1 MERLT
6 YVTENGE
13 ILFHPED
20 LPEDE
25 GMTIRQLAEDERWKA
40 LDQIAEKLA
49 NMEQMEEQGILV
61 RLPCKVGDTVYTL
74 SYIYDCKNDYD
85 CKAFQKWKCEE
96 NIPCEYEKKEYFVK
110 KSQFCLTMLNS
121 LGKTVFLTREEAEK
135 ALDGENKKGR
145 EQNG

>member
-25 GMTIRQLAEDERWKA
+25 GMTIRQLAIHGRWEE
-40 LDQIAEKLA
+40 LNQIAEKLT
-49 NMEQMEEQGILV
+49 NMEQMEEHGILV

-74 SYIYDCKNDYD
+74 SYRYECKNNYDCKVPR
-85 CKAFQKWKCEE
+85 QWKCEE
-96 NIPCEYEKKEYFVK
+96 NIPCEYEKKIHYVK
-110 KSQFCLTMLNS
+110 KAQFCLRMLES
-121 LGKTVFLTREEAEK
+121 IGKNVFLTREEAEK
-135 ALDGENKKGR
+135 KLE
-145 EQNG
+145 EVQNDK

>member
-6 YVTENGE
+6 YVTKNSE

-40 LDQIAEKLA
+40 LDQIAEKLT
-49 NMEQMEEQGILV
+49 NMEQMEEQGMLV

-74 SYIYDCKNDYD
+74 SYRYECKNDYD
-85 CKAFQKWKCEE
+85 CKVPRQWKCEE
-96 NIPCEYEKKEYFVK
+96 NIPCEYEKKIHYVK
-110 KSQFCLTMLNS
+110 ESQFCLRMLES

-135 ALDGENKKGR
+135 ALEKK
-145 EQNG
+145 EK

>member
-6 YVTENGE
+6 YVTEDGE

-74 SYIYDCKNDYD
+74 SYRYECKNDYD
-85 CKAFQKWKCEE
+85 CKVPRQWKCEE
-96 NIPCEYEKKEYFVK
+96 NIPCEYEKKIHYVK
-110 KSQFCLTMLNS
+110 ESQFCLRMLES

-135 ALDGENKKGR
+135 ALEKK
-145 EQNG
+145 EK

>member
-40 LDQIAEKLA
+40 LDQIAEKLT
-49 NMEQMEEQGILV
+49 NMEQMEEHGILV
-61 RLPCKVGDTVYTL
+61 RLPCKVGDTDVEEL
-74 SYIYDCKNDYD
+74 MEKQIPKIINMNDEIKY
-85 CKAFQKWKCEE
+85 
-96 NIPCEYEKKEYFVK
+96 
-110 KSQFCLTMLNS
+110 
-121 LGKTVFLTREEAEK
+121 
-135 ALDGENKKGR
+135 LDGESVGWVCPTCNVIIFDFGIYDYCPHCGQKLEWRDGNI
-145 EQNG
+145 EAESN

>member
-6 YVTENGE
+6 YVTEDGE

-25 GMTIRQLAEDERWKA
+25 GMTIRQLAIHGRWEE
-40 LDQIAEKLA
+40 LNQIAEKLT
-49 NMEQMEEQGILV
+49 NMEQMEEQGMLV
-61 RLPCKVGDTVYTL
+61 RLPRKVGGTVYTL
-74 SYIYDCKNDYD
+74 SYRYDCKNNYD

-135 ALDGENKKGR
+135 ALEEMGK
-145 EQNG
+145 

>member
-74 SYIYDCKNDYD
+74 SYRYECKNDYD
-85 CKAFQKWKCEE
+85 CKVPRQWKCEE
-96 NIPCEYEKKEYFVK
+96 NIPCEYEKKIHYVK
-110 KSQFCLTMLNS
+110 ESQFCLTMLNS

-135 ALDGENKKGR
+135 ALEKIGK
-145 EQNG
+145 

>member
-6 YVTENGE
+6 YITNDGE

-20 LPEDE
+20 LPDDE
-25 GMTIRQLAEDERWKA
+25 GMTIRQLAIHGRWEE
-40 LDQIAEKLA
+40 LNQIAEKLT

-74 SYIYDCKNDYD
+74 SYRYDCKNNYD
-85 CKAFQKWKCEE
+85 CKAFQKWKCED

-135 ALDGENKKGR
+135 ALEEMGK
-145 EQNG
+145 

>member
-6 YVTENGE
+6 YVTEDGE

-25 GMTIRQLAEDERWKA
+25 GVTIRQLAEAERWKA

-49 NMEQMEEQGILV
+49 NMEQKEEQGILV

-74 SYIYDCKNDYD
+74 SYRYDCKNDYD
-85 CKAFQKWKCEE
+85 CKVPRQWKCEE

-110 KSQFCLTMLNS
+110 KSQFCLSMMNS
-121 LGKTVFLTREEAEK
+121 LGKTVFLTSEEAEK
-135 ALDGENKKGR
+135 ALEKIGK
-145 EQNG
+145 

>member
-25 GMTIRQLAEDERWKA
+25 GLTIRQLAEDDRWKA
-40 LDQIAEKLA
+40 LDQIAEKLT
-49 NMEQMEEQGILV
+49 NMEQMEEKGILV
-61 RLPCKVGDTVYTL
+61 RLPCKVGDTVYTV
-74 SYIYDCKNDYD
+74 SYRYECTCNYDCKV
-85 CKAFQKWKCEE
+85 FQKWKCED

-135 ALDGENKKGR
+135 ALEEMGK
-145 EQNG
+145 

>member
-25 GMTIRQLAEDERWKA
+25 GLTIRQLAEDDRWKA
-40 LDQIAEKLA
+40 LDQIAEKLT

-61 RLPCKVGDTVYTL
+61 RLPCKIGGTVYTL
-74 SYIYDCKNDYD
+74 SYRYDCKNDYD

-135 ALDGENKKGR
+135 ALEEMRK
-145 EQNG
+145 

>member
-6 YVTENGE
+6 YVTKNSE

-49 NMEQMEEQGILV
+49 NMEQKEEQGILV

-74 SYIYDCKNDYD
+74 SYRYECKNDYD
-85 CKAFQKWKCEE
+85 CKVSQKYKCEG
-96 NIPCEYEKKEYFVK
+96 NIPCEYEKKIHYVK
-110 KSQFCLTMLNS
+110 KAQFCLTMLES

-135 ALDGENKKGR
+135 ALEEMGK
-145 EQNG
+145 

>member
-6 YVTENGE
+6 YVTNDGE

-61 RLPCKVGDTVYTL
+61 RLPCKVGGTVYTL
-74 SYIYDCKNDYD
+74 SYRYDCKNDYD
-85 CKAFQKWKCEE
+85 CKVSREWKCEE
-96 NIPCEYEKKEYFVK
+96 NIPCEYEKKIHYVK

-135 ALDGENKKGR
+135 KLEELN
-145 EQNG
+145 

>member
-6 YVTENGE
+6 YVTEDGE

-25 GMTIRQLAEDERWKA
+25 GLTIRQLAEDERWKA
-40 LDQIAEKLA
+40 LDQISKKLA
-49 NMEQMEEQGILV
+49 NMEQMEEQGMLV
-61 RLPCKVGDTVYTL
+61 RLPCKFGDTVYML
-74 SYIYDCKNDYD
+74 SYRYDCKNNYD

-110 KSQFCLTMLNS
+110 KSQFCITMLNS

-135 ALDGENKKGR
+135 ALKEIGK
-145 EQNG
+145 

>member
-6 YVTENGE
+6 YVTKNGE

-40 LDQIAEKLA
+40 LDQIAEKLT
-49 NMEQMEEQGILV
+49 NMVQMEEHGMLV

-74 SYIYDCKNDYD
+74 SYRYDCKNDYD
-85 CKAFQKWKCEE
+85 CKVPRQWKCEE

-110 KSQFCLTMLNS
+110 KSQFCLSMMNS

-135 ALDGENKKGR
+135 ALE
-145 EQNG
+145 ELQNDK

>member
-6 YVTENGE
+6 YVTEDGE

-49 NMEQMEEQGILV
+49 NMEQMEEQGMLV
-61 RLPCKVGDTVYTL
+61 RLPCKVGGTVYTL
-74 SYIYDCKNDYD
+74 SYRYDCKNNYD
-85 CKAFQKWKCEE
+85 CKAFEKWKCEE
-96 NIPCEYEKKEYFVK
+96 NIPCEYEKKECFVK

-135 ALDGENKKGR
+135 ALEEIGK
-145 EQNG
+145 

>member
-6 YVTENGE
+6 YVTEDGE

-74 SYIYDCKNDYD
+74 SYRYECKNDYD
-85 CKAFQKWKCEE
+85 CKVPRQWKCEE
-96 NIPCEYEKKEYFVK
+96 NIPCEYEKKIHYVK
-110 KSQFCLTMLNS
+110 ESQFCLTMLNS

-135 ALDGENKKGR
+135 ALEKIGK
-145 EQNG
+145 

>member
-6 YVTENGE
+6 YVTKNGE
-13 ILFHPED
+13 ILFHQED

-25 GMTIRQLAEDERWKA
+25 GMTIRQLEEDDRWKA

-49 NMEQMEEQGILV
+49 NLEQMEEMGILV

-74 SYIYDCKNDYD
+74 SYMYDCKNDYD
-85 CKAFQKWKCEE
+85 CKVFKKWKCMG
-96 NIPCEYEKKEYFVK
+96 NIPCKYEKKKYFVK

-135 ALDGENKKGR
+135 ALDGENKKGM
-145 EQNG
+145 EQNV

>member
-6 YVTENGE
+6 YVTEDGE

-40 LDQIAEKLA
+40 LDQIAEKLT
-49 NMEQMEEQGILV
+49 NMEQMEEQGMLV
-61 RLPCKVGDTVYTL
+61 RLPRKVGGTVYTL
-74 SYIYDCKNDYD
+74 SYRYECKNDYD
-85 CKAFQKWKCEE
+85 CKVPRQWKCEE
-96 NIPCEYEKKEYFVK
+96 NIPCEYEKKIHYVK
-110 KSQFCLTMLNS
+110 ESQFCLRMLES

-135 ALDGENKKGR
+135 ALEKK
-145 EQNG
+145 EK

>member
-6 YVTENGE
+6 YVTEDGE

-49 NMEQMEEQGILV
+49 NLEQKEEQGILV

-74 SYIYDCKNDYD
+74 SYRYDCKYDYD

-96 NIPCEYEKKEYFVK
+96 NIPCEYEKKEYYVK
-110 KSQFCLTMLNS
+110 KSQFCLSMLES
-121 LGKTVFLTREEAEK
+121 LGRTVFLTREEAEK
-135 ALDGENKKGR
+135 ALEEMGR
-145 EQNG
+145 

>member
-25 GMTIRQLAEDERWKA
+25 GVTIRKLADAERWKA

-49 NMEQMEEQGILV
+49 NMEQKEEQGILV

-74 SYIYDCKNDYD
+74 SYRYDCKYDYD

-121 LGKTVFLTREEAEK
+121 LGKTGQPPCEAV
-135 ALDGENKKGR
+135 N
-145 EQNG
+145 

>member
-6 YVTENGE
+6 YVTNDGE

-25 GMTIRQLAEDERWKA
+25 SMTIRQLAIHGRWEE
-40 LDQIAEKLA
+40 LNQIAEKLT
-49 NMEQMEEQGILV
+49 NLEQMEEQGILV

-74 SYIYDCKNDYD
+74 SYRYECKNDYD
-85 CKAFQKWKCEE
+85 CKVPRQWKCEE
-96 NIPCEYEKKEYFVK
+96 NIPCEYENKIHYVKESK
-110 KSQFCLTMLNS
+110 FCLNMLDF

-135 ALDGENKKGR
+135 KLEEMKK
-145 EQNG
+145 

>member
-6 YVTENGE
+6 YVTKNGE

-40 LDQIAEKLA
+40 LDQIAEKLT
-49 NMEQMEEQGILV
+49 NMEQMEEHGMLV

-74 SYIYDCKNDYD
+74 SYRYDCKNDYD
-85 CKAFQKWKCEE
+85 CKVPRQWKCEE

-110 KSQFCLTMLNS
+110 KSQFCLSMMNS

-135 ALDGENKKGR
+135 ALE
-145 EQNG
+145 ELQNDK

>member
-6 YVTENGE
+6 YVTKNGE

-25 GMTIRQLAEDERWKA
+25 GMTIRQLAIHGRWEE
-40 LDQIAEKLA
+40 LNQIAEKLT

-74 SYIYDCKNDYD
+74 SYMYDCKNDYD
-85 CKAFQKWKCEE
+85 CKAFQKWKCTE
-96 NIPCEYEKKEYFVK
+96 NIPCEYEKKKYFVK

-135 ALDGENKKGR
+135 ALQEMGK
-145 EQNG
+145 

>member
-13 ILFHPED
+13 ILFHTEN

-25 GMTIRQLAEDERWKA
+25 GMTIQQLAIHGRWEE
-40 LDQIAEKLA
+40 LNQIAEKLT

-61 RLPCKVGDTVYTL
+61 RLPRKAGGTVYTL
-74 SYIYDCKNDYD
+74 SYRYDCKNDYD

-110 KSQFCLTMLNS
+110 KTQFCLTMLNS

-135 ALDGENKKGR
+135 ALEEIGK
-145 EQNG
+145 

>member
-6 YVTENGE
+6 YVTEDGE

-40 LDQIAEKLA
+40 LDQIAEKLT
-49 NMEQMEEQGILV
+49 NMEQMEEQGMLV

-74 SYIYDCKNDYD
+74 SYRYECKNDYD
-85 CKAFQKWKCEE
+85 CKVPRQWKCEE
-96 NIPCEYEKKEYFVK
+96 NIPCEYEKKIHYVK
-110 KSQFCLTMLNS
+110 ESQFCLRMLES

-135 ALDGENKKGR
+135 ALEKK
-145 EQNG
+145 EK

>member
-6 YVTENGE
+6 YVTEDGE

-49 NMEQMEEQGILV
+49 NMEQLEEERILL
-61 RLPCKVGDTVYTL
+61 RLPCRIGDIVYVPIQISIAEYKIKSITFNGA
-74 SYIYDCKNDYD
+74 SMY
-85 CKAFQKWKCEE
+85 FKWD
-96 NIPCEYEKKEYFVK
+96 
-110 KSQFCLTMLNS
+110 LLNGVYVRLDGFTS
-121 LGKTVFLTREEAEK
+121 RDIGKLVFLTREEAEK
-135 ALDGENKKGR
+135 RVEEMKKTSSK
-145 EQNG
+145 

>member
-6 YVTENGE
+6 YVTKNSE

-40 LDQIAEKLA
+40 LDQIAEKLT
-49 NMEQMEEQGILV
+49 NMEQMEEQGMLV
-61 RLPCKVGDTVYTL
+61 RLPCKVGDTVYML
-74 SYIYDCKNDYD
+74 SYRYDCKKNYD
-85 CKAFQKWKCEE
+85 CKAFQKWKCME

-110 KSQFCLTMLNS
+110 KSQFCLSMMNF

-135 ALDGENKKGR
+135 AL
-145 EQNG
+145 

>member
-6 YVTENGE
+6 YVTEDGE

-25 GMTIRQLAEDERWKA
+25 GVTIRQLAEAERWKA

-49 NMEQMEEQGILV
+49 NMEQKEEQGILV

-74 SYIYDCKNDYD
+74 KY
-85 CKAFQKWKCEE
+85 
-96 NIPCEYEKKEYFVK
+96 
-110 KSQFCLTMLNS
+110 
-121 LGKTVFLTREEAEK
+121 
-135 ALDGENKKGR
+135 
-145 EQNG
+145 